1 MGNKVRIVWDTAAYA
16 KRASSDSMLLTRLVS
31 NTLKVNSINLAEV
44 PTAAYQKAGCTV
56 AEGFM
61 AYGSRIHL
69 ESLCKGSGNIW
80 GLVFAMF
87 RANSNTVDYKP
98 EYPEAT

>member
-1 MGNKVRIVWDTAAYA
+1 MGYRSVRERSFVGFHAPNPICFQFY
-16 KRASSDSMLLTRLVS
+16 
-31 NTLKVNSINLAEV
+31 NSIFQAEV